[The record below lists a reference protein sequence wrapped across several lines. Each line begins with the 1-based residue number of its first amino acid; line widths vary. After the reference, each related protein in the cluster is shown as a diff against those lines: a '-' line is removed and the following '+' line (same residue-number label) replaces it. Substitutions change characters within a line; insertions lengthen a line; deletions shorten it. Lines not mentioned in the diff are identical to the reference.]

1 VWCGYFRDGVDLAGL
16 YEISRWNTYLQ
27 VRIYR
32 EGVRGG
38 LRYLF
43 LDGRGRRSWIQ
54 IMRRLNSIRTHS
66 LHITIP
72 FGVMN
77 TLGVVIVFLALDV
90 RARARLL
97 VALIDLPDTK
107 LGPRSVDLETFLTH
121 AAWSRVNPSQ
131 SGNDDFLAPSLP
143 SSTLCQHP
151 PLARAMATS
160 TYPLHVSSVL
170 TPSMSVARKS
180 HRRSPAYSPPPN
192 KLGAYVALA
201 PAP

>member
-1 VWCGYFRDGVDLAGL
+1 MVWIFSRWSGFGGIVRDIALEHLFTSKNMYRDGVWG
-16 YEISRWNTYLQ
+16 
-27 VRIYR
+27 
-32 EGVRGG
+32 GV
-38 LRYLF
+38 RYLF

-66 LHITIP
+66 LRITIP

-90 RARARLL
+90 RARARLP

-143 SSTLCQHP
+143 SSTLRQHP

-160 TYPLHVSSVL
+160 THHLRPQ
-170 TPSMSVARKS
+170 
-180 HRRSPAYSPPPN
+180 AY
-192 KLGAYVALA
+192 
-201 PAP
+201 